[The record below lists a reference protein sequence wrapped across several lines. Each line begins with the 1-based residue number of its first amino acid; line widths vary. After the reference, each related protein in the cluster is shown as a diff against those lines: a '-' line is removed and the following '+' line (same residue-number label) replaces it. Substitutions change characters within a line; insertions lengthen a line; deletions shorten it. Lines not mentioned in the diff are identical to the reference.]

1 MNLSGAKIRYLL
13 VIYQLSREKGAA
25 RSVDIAIK
33 LGVARP
39 SVHRMLSSLVKMGL
53 IHMEPRGAASLTEV
67 GLKEALEYER
77 QYETLYPF
85 FSSFIGLSDYDSELS
100 TIAAL
105 SSLPSVCIE
114 ALCKKVA
121 AN

>member
-1 MNLSGAKIRYLL
+1 MDLSGAKIRYLL

-53 IHMEPRGAASLTEV
+53 IHMEPRGSASLTGD

-77 QYETLYPF
+77 QYEILYPF
-85 FSSFIGLSDYDSELS
+85 FSDYVGLSDYDSELS

-114 ALCKKVA
+114 ALCKKVT